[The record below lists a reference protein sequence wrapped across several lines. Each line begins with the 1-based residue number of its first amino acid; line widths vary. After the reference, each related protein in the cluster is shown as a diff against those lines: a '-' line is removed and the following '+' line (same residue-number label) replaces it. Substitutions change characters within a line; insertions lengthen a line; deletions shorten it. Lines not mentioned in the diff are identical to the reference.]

1 MQLPILGTVPTTIP
15 INFASGVS
23 ARSEETTRSIVEP
36 TAKEAAP
43 VRPKEGVHTASP
55 VTAQTRASLLALQEE
70 ETAEPPVQSVT
81 VNGLKIIVSGHS
93 VDAREGISLL
103 RTASPSDSQS
113 MIAAMAEMKDPAENG
128 GDAQS
133 QTKASSG
140 DPMFKAGEPYRMVE
154 IASEALGPRP
164 DGATSAYMN
173 EDFSYNRGR
182 WSNGNPIG
190 KSNSEDA
197 IAEDNRVR
205 LEALMKSVDAERK
218 LRAEYGQ
225 DVKLVYSHT
234 DNSYIMLTPDDAKYD
249 TMKSAESAVQGVI
262 DEVERGFVDRGM
274 AADILGRYG
283 YQI

>member
-1 MQLPILGTVPTTIP
+1 M
-15 INFASGVS
+15 
-23 ARSEETTRSIVEP
+23 
-36 TAKEAAP
+36 
-43 VRPKEGVHTASP
+43 
-55 VTAQTRASLLALQEE
+55 TAQTRASLLALQEE

>member
-1 MQLPILGTVPTTIP
+1 
-15 INFASGVS
+15 
-23 ARSEETTRSIVEP
+23 
-36 TAKEAAP
+36 
-43 VRPKEGVHTASP
+43 
-55 VTAQTRASLLALQEE
+55 
-70 ETAEPPVQSVT
+70 
-81 VNGLKIIVSGHS
+81 
-93 VDAREGISLL
+93 
-103 RTASPSDSQS
+103 
-113 MIAAMAEMKDPAENG
+113 
-128 GDAQS
+128 
-133 QTKASSG
+133 
-140 DPMFKAGEPYRMVE
+140 MFKAGEPYRMVE